1 MTEQQPYAIERTV
14 GDVEVRR
21 YPRHVVAQTT
31 VTASF
36 DEAGSAAFRRLVSYI
51 GGQNR
56 SQANI
61 AMTAPVTQQG
71 DSQKVAMTAPV
82 TQSGSGDHYVVA
94 FVLPADL
101 TIDTAPEP
109 TNPEVELRD
118 ISERLAAA
126 VTFSGRGTEQA
137 FDDHREEL
145 LTALSQAGLEPVGE
159 LRYARFDPP
168 YKPWFL
174 RHNEVVQDVRVVED
188 VQDLPGPWAEPGET
202 GLSEQ

>member
-1 MTEQQPYAIERTV
+1 MTEQQPYVVERTL

-36 DEAGSAAFRRLVSYI
+36 DGAGSAAFRRLFRYI
-51 GGQNR
+51 AGQNR
-56 SQANI
+56 GTANI

-82 TQSGSGDHYVVA
+82 TQSGSDDRYIVA

-109 TNPEVELRD
+109 TNPDVVLREVP
-118 ISERLAAA
+118 ERLSVA
-126 VTFSGRGTEQA
+126 VTFSGRGSEQA
-137 FDDHREEL
+137 FREHEAKL
-145 LTALSQAGLEPVGE
+145 LATILQAGLEPVGE
-159 LRYARFDPP
+159 RRYARFDPP

-174 RHNEVVQDVRVVED
+174 RRNEVVQDVQED
-188 VQDLPGPWAEPGET
+188 TDPSANPGEA
-202 GLSEQ
+202 GRPEE